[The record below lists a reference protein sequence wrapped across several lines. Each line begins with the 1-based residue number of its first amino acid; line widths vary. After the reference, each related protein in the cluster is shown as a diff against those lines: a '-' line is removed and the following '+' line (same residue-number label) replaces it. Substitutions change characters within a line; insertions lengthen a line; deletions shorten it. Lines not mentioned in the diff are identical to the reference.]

1 MVRPADGAFE
11 FGQILLGLVTGE
23 AILPDPIVV
32 DLGLTGLAN
41 DLGLGGSS
49 KSAILVE
56 FTVVKQGSEAKEE
69 GVEGQQVQVPFISLG
84 HADAV
89 VHRSKGR
96 VVRAKTDTLS

>member
-1 MVRPADGAFE
+1 VGHGEAGSFEDLAGGHGMVRPADGAFE

-41 DLGLGGSS
+41 DLGLSGSS

-56 FTVVKQGSEAKEE
+56 FTVVKQ
-69 GVEGQQVQVPFISLG
+69 
-84 HADAV
+84 
-89 VHRSKGR
+89 
-96 VVRAKTDTLS
+96 